1 MKHRAFSLIEL
12 LVVVFLISLVY
23 YFVLSNVA
31 MDKNQEEKILTPLTL
46 PSIAQEL
53 LESEGE
59 LFCINECQTCYYAPA
74 HGDMHLF
81 EGKIDLGKEVEV
93 YTLDRSNNLQKQEF
107 GRIDDAKVCLRFRL
121 YLNQSSTKLV
131 IQNTRGVFYL
141 PSYFGEPQKVATL
154 EEAQELWTQHNR
166 IISSG
171 GDFY

>member
-1 MKHRAFSLIEL
+1 
-12 LVVVFLISLVY
+12 
-23 YFVLSNVA
+23 

-59 LFCINECQTCYYAPA
+59 LFCINECQTCYYALA
-74 HGDMHLF
+74 NGDIHSF

-93 YTLDRSNNLQKQEF
+93 YTLDRSNSLQKQEF

-131 IQNTRGVFYL
+131 IQNTHGVFYL

-154 EEAQELWTQHNR
+154 EEAQELWIQHNR